1 MPLRRRLVPAFK
13 CIIIGHEGCG
23 KSTFIQRHLT
33 GQFEQQYLPTFG
45 ITVIKL
51 IFQTTRGPICFEMW
65 EGGKAEYVRS
75 EGPNP
80 FFKKV
85 HCAIVMFDISL
96 KDPSKNFAALR
107 AMTEMVSPNVLKYV
121 FCNKADLR
129 LGKPNARRTKIYR
142 CTKISVKN
150 NMNTLVPFQHIARRI
165 FKDRSLKL
173 MPRPTMLPAPV
184 KPLRQERQAEKDKEK
199 KKKTKFKILR
209 RKTDA

>member
-1 MPLRRRLVPAFK
+1 MPTGRQKVPTFK
-13 CIIIGHEGCG
+13 CVIVGHEGCG
-23 KSTFIQRHLT
+23 KSAFIQRHLT

-121 FCNKADLR
+121 CCNKADLN
-129 LGKPNARRTKIYR
+129 LDKPNSRETKIYR
-142 CTKISVKN
+142 CTKMSVKN
-150 NMNTLVPFQHIARRI
+150 NMNTLVPFEHIARRI
-165 FKDRSLKL
+165 FKDSSLQL
-173 MPRPTMLPAPV
+173 MSRTTMLPAPV
-184 KPLRQERQAEKDKEK
+184 KPPRQETEAEEGED
-199 KKKTKFKILR
+199 L
-209 RKTDA
+209 